1 MLAVQGSR
9 LQQVGLRLS
18 GHGGAAEPSAP
29 PSNPTACLP
38 SPHRPTPFPL
48 TTCFPSLAS
57 PTNSPDTL
65 HRCVW
70 PLFWWGKPW
79 GRAFEMAMCILR
91 ARQSGWP
98 KPELDFGQ
106 CTMRCT
112 PSEVAWKIHVPRRRG
127 GEGAALALEAAGEG
141 QESGLPGVVDL
152 LPDGQAW

>member
-1 MLAVQGSR
+1 MLVVQGSR
-9 LQQVGLRLS
+9 LQQVGLQLS
-18 GHGGAAEPSAP
+18 GHSGAAEPSAP
-29 PSNPTACLP
+29 L
-38 SPHRPTPFPL
+38 PTP
-48 TTCFPSLAS
+48 

-112 PSEVAWKIHVPRRRG
+112 PSEVAWKIHVPRRRV

-141 QESGLPGVVDL
+141 QESGLPGVVDW